1 MEKQTNKERA
11 RCKEDK
17 NADRLREF
25 NQGLGSEG
33 H

>member
-17 NADRLREF
+17 NAERQIEKVQPRP
-25 NQGLGSEG
+25 
-33 H
+33 